1 MMPSALQRLDK
12 YTLSLICRYAT
23 LQARASLAQTCT
35 LFSDSALNA
44 LWKEQSI
51 PNLFLNVL
59 PHNTVRLTKVDGY
72 LVMELNPD
80 QDVPTDDQW
89 RRVAMYGA
97 RIKSTATTVED
108 SDALAVHFSED
119 ILSLWSSYTQRR
131 GMSRAFC
138 PRAIELRWNI
148 RDPHAMRREL
158 PFVLPSVLVRLTVSD
173 HVPAHLRSVLAA
185 TLPAVASPALRWLS
199 IRTVNRDEAM
209 QLDLAVSSLVRS
221 CPALESVSLHHASGA
236 CVHALSKLPAL
247 RSVGV
252 LTLKDVSCSAD
263 GGPYFPA
270 LINFIGMANLGDVL
284 PLIEMLGHAQSLQKL
299 NIVYQVSSEGHPER
313 HFSQLVS
320 AVIRG
325 CGAKQLSSLELGDC
339 TPLGDLFTLTLDDIR
354 PLLVFSRLETLSL
367 TWPGYAGCSNQQ
379 MNTIAKA
386 LPLLKDLKIVPRTR
400 MTPNNQST
408 SAPTSS
414 TPHTIRITPTSLLS
428 LALHCPRLEHL
439 TMPLDVSPLLTSL
452 EARPGRG
459 IVQGRLRHLTI
470 VGPNGGAL
478 WQPPTMVSLA
488 MFLSD
493 VFPNLRLIQAQNA
506 PPSFASDISGMVHLM
521 AVVRDRER
529 RGQLHV
535 MYYI

>member
-1 MMPSALQRLDK
+1 MMPAALQRLDK
-12 YTLSLICRYAT
+12 YTISLICRYAT

-59 PHNTVRLTKVDGY
+59 PHNTVRLNKKDGY

-97 RIKSTATTVED
+97 RIKSTSTTGEE
-108 SDALAVHFSED
+108 SDALAVYFSED

-148 RDPHAMRREL
+148 RDPHAMQREL
-158 PFVLPSVLVRLTVSD
+158 PFILPSVLVRLTVSD

-185 TLPAVASPALRWLS
+185 TLPALASPALKRLS
-199 IRTVNRDEAM
+199 IGNVNCDEAM
-209 QLDLAVSSLVRS
+209 QLDPAVSSLVRS

-236 CVHALSKLPAL
+236 CVHALSELPAL
-247 RSVGV
+247 RSVEV
-252 LTLKDVSCSAD
+252 VTLKDVSCSAD
-263 GGPYFPA
+263 GGPSFPA
-270 LINFIGMANLGDVL
+270 LMNSSGMANLRDIL
-284 PLIEMLGHAQSLQKL
+284 PLMEMLKHAQSIQKL
-299 NIVYQVSSEGHPER
+299 NINYVSSEGHPEP
-313 HFSQLVS
+313 HFAQFVC
-320 AVIRG
+320 AVIRV
-325 CGAKQLSSLELGDC
+325 CGAKQLSSLTLGDF
-339 TPLGDLFTLTLDDIR
+339 TPLGDLFTLALNDIR

-367 TWPGYAGCSNQQ
+367 TWPGYAGFSNQQ
-379 MNTIAKA
+379 IHTIAKA
-386 LPLLKDLKIVPRTR
+386 LPLLKDLNIVPRTR
-400 MTPNNQST
+400 MTPDNQST

-414 TPHTIRITPTSLLS
+414 TPHTIRITPISLLS

-439 TMPLDVSPLLTSL
+439 TMPLDASPLLTSL

-459 IVQGRLRHLTI
+459 IVQGCLRYLTI
-470 VGPNGGAL
+470 VGPNGDAL

-493 VFPNLRLIQAQNA
+493 VFPNLRLIKAHNA